1 MAVKYDD
8 KSIRIYLHEIGQV
21 PLLTREEEVALA
33 RRIQKGDDQARELMI
48 RANLRLVVKI
58 AHDYVRLDVPLLD
71 LISEGNIGLIKAV
84 DRFDPDNG
92 AKFSTYAAWWIK
104 QSIKRALVNQGRT
117 IRLPAHMVGKLT
129 RMYMKGH
136 RVSESLG
143 REPTD
148 EELASELGVTVGKIA
163 HWRTVAARPASLSA
177 PLQEGHESVCLGE
190 VIADESARKPYEAIQ
205 DQELRAEAEHLFM
218 KLDRR
223 EREVLTRRFGL
234 KGTKSETLN
243 AVGSRLNI
251 TRERVRQIQAT
262 AVGKLRKMID
272 GHPAR
277 RIAMPT
283 DPGIKGP
290 NMPRKVQLRPIP
302 LRNPRRES
310 ANRMLA

>member
-1 MAVKYDD
+1 MAVKYDE

-21 PLLTREEEVALA
+21 PLLSRDEEIALA
-33 RRIQKGDDQARELMI
+33 RRIKKGDQKARELMI
-48 RANLRLVVKI
+48 QANLRLVVKI

-136 RVSESLG
+136 AVSEVLG

-148 EELASELGVTVGKIA
+148 EELAHELGVPVGKIA

-177 PLQEGHESVCLGE
+177 PLLEGHESVSLGE

-205 DQELRAEAEHLFM
+205 DQELRVEAEQLFM

-234 KGTKSETLN
+234 KGAKSETLN

-272 GHPAR
+272 THPSHRPAVLSGTG
-277 RIAMPT
+277 M
-283 DPGIKGP
+283 KNP
-290 NMPRKVQLRPIP
+290 NMPARIQMRPTLLRQIQRETEHRIP
-302 LRNPRRES
+302 
-310 ANRMLA
+310 A